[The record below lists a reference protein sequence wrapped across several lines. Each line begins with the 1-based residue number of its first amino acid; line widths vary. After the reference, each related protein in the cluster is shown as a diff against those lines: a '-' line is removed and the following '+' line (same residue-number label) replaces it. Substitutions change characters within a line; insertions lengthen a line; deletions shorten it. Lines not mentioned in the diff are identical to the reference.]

1 MENIFITLPVDILS
15 LIYMYDNT
23 YHIIFKKVIIQINA
37 QRRFDDYEEMY
48 PYGSHSDY
56 DSFWDNR
63 SDDSWSIYSGVPVYE
78 DYEDEINIGSSLSLE
93 QRIEK
98 QEQFR
103 QELEMLK
110 FEKGRFEELMSEN
123 NNTIDHRFRNYKN
136 SNTKF
141 TKIQKYKFGMK
152 SNNKKNKNKE
162 IW

>member
-1 MENIFITLPVDILS
+1 MENIFITLPVDILT

-23 YHIIFKKVIIQINA
+23 YHIKFEEVIIQINA
-37 QRRFDDYEEMY
+37 QRRFDDEEDKF
-48 PYGSHSDY
+48 YGSHYDY

-78 DYEDEINIGSSLSLE
+78 DSEDEINMGSSLSLE
-93 QRIEK
+93 QK

-123 NNTIDHRFRNYKN
+123 NNTIDHRYSNYKN
-136 SNTKF
+136 SNKKF